1 MGTHPIFESD
11 FDCLT
16 EMPLSLF
23 IGAGGVSLAPLVSM
37 FVIFVA
43 PSYVRIIFWIC
54 GAFFWL
60 LSLLGTAIVWNIWY
74 ACTKSNPD
82 LNEDLKFGAIF
93 GVFVQEAVRVAGLY
107 GLRKLIT
114 LMETK
119 GRQSVDSLAMSGSSG
134 YFVAGL
140 GYGSLA
146 TLFHMMNVL
155 AASLGPGSPGLEIN
169 GISNGNQNL
178 YFTSAF
184 FAAALTL
191 NHVAW
196 TVIAGVA
203 IELGNSNRS
212 KGLIAFI
219 LVAHFL
225 CTGTSLLNN
234 TGPVW
239 PAMVTTWLSV
249 FGSGLLAMSESGF
262 KGFLNTMHMTARS
275 EL

>member
-1 MGTHPIFESD
+1 
-11 FDCLT
+11 
-16 EMPLSLF
+16 MPLMF
-23 IGAGGVSLAPLVSM
+23 IGAGGISLSPLIAL
-37 FVIFVA
+37 FTIFIA
-43 PSYVRIIFWIC
+43 PSYVRIIFWIV
-54 GAFFWL
+54 GAFCWL
-60 LSLLGTAIVWNIWY
+60 LSLLLTASIWQIWY
-74 ACTKSNPD
+74 VSTKSNPD
-82 LNEDLKFGAIF
+82 LNDNLVFGALL
-93 GVFVQEAVRVAGLY
+93 GVIIQEVVRVLALWGLSKVV
-107 GLRKLIT
+107 KLLESRGSI
-114 LMETK
+114 
-119 GRQSVDSLAMSGSSG
+119 GRGNDSLDMSGSAG
-134 YFVAGL
+134 YFVIGL
-140 GYGSLA
+140 GFGSLA

-219 LVAHFL
+219 LIAHFL

>member
-1 MGTHPIFESD
+1 
-11 FDCLT
+11 
-16 EMPLSLF
+16 
-23 IGAGGVSLAPLVSM
+23 
-37 FVIFVA
+37 
-43 PSYVRIIFWIC
+43 
-54 GAFFWL
+54 
-60 LSLLGTAIVWNIWY
+60 
-74 ACTKSNPD
+74 
-82 LNEDLKFGAIF
+82 
-93 GVFVQEAVRVAGLY
+93 
-107 GLRKLIT
+107 
-114 LMETK
+114 
-119 GRQSVDSLAMSGSSG
+119 
-134 YFVAGL
+134 
-140 GYGSLA
+140 
-146 TLFHMMNVL
+146 MNVL

-178 YFTSAF
+178 YFTRFVRKCTRKNPNIYYSAF

-219 LVAHFL
+219 LIAHFL

-234 TGPVW
+234 TGKVDEINLKPNPFITGPVW

-262 KGFLNTMHMTARS
+262 KVNRGWSTL
-275 EL
+275 

>member
-1 MGTHPIFESD
+1 
-11 FDCLT
+11 
-16 EMPLSLF
+16 
-23 IGAGGVSLAPLVSM
+23 
-37 FVIFVA
+37 
-43 PSYVRIIFWIC
+43 
-54 GAFFWL
+54 
-60 LSLLGTAIVWNIWY
+60 
-74 ACTKSNPD
+74 
-82 LNEDLKFGAIF
+82 
-93 GVFVQEAVRVAGLY
+93 
-107 GLRKLIT
+107 
-114 LMETK
+114 
-119 GRQSVDSLAMSGSSG
+119 
-134 YFVAGL
+134 
-140 GYGSLA
+140 
-146 TLFHMMNVL
+146 MNVL

-178 YFTSAF
+178 YFTRFVRNCTKKNSNIHYSAF

-219 LVAHFL
+219 LIAHFL

-234 TGPVW
+234 TGTVNAINLKSNSFITGPVW

-262 KGFLNTMHMTARS
+262 KVNRG
-275 EL
+275 